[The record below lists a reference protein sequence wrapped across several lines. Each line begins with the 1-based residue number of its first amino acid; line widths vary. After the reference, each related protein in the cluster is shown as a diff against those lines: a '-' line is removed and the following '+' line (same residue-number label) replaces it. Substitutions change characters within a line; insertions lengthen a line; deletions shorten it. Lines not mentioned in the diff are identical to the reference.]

1 MAAFQPG
8 QSGNP
13 AGRPV
18 GSKNRA
24 TLAVKDAFEA
34 VFHDLQTGDQS
45 LLCWAQANPTD
56 FYKLASKLIPSEI
69 NASVTGN
76 LTATIAGLGKS
87 GSGKNDPAVEG

>member
-1 MAAFQPG
+1 MAVGDGTPG
-8 QSGNP
+8 P
-13 AGRPV
+13 GRPK
-18 GSKNRA
+18 GSTNKLTR
-24 TLAVKDAFEA
+24 AVKDAFQAAFE
-34 VFHDLQTGDQS
+34 DLQGDES
-45 LLCWAQANPTD
+45 NNLLAWAQANPTD